1 MEPVLDAA
9 TLVNLQGLVRRIPV
23 SEGLIRSAVTL
34 ARMTRPKESDAPSFV
49 RQYVD
54 WGAGPRASQYLVL
67 GAKARAAIDGRPMA
81 DLEDV
86 KQVAPSVL
94 RHRLVTNFAAEADN
108 RTSEDVVAELIGE
121 GRWLE

>member
-1 MEPVLDAA
+1 
-9 TLVNLQGLVRRIPV
+9 
-23 SEGLIRSAVTL
+23 
-34 ARMTRPKESDAPSFV
+34 MTRPKESDAPSFV
-49 RQYVD
+49 RDYVD

-86 KQVAPSVL
+86 KQVAQAVL

-108 RTSEDVVAELIGE
+108 RTSEDVVEELVGE
-121 GRWLE
+121 GSWLK

>member
-1 MEPVLDAA
+1 M
-9 TLVNLQGLVRRIPV
+9 
-23 SEGLIRSAVTL
+23 
-34 ARMTRPKESDAPSFV
+34 
-49 RQYVD
+49 
-54 WGAGPRASQYLVL
+54 L
-67 GAKARAAIDGRPMA
+67 GAKARAAIDGRPIA
-81 DLEDV
+81 DLENV